1 MVQFPAKTGLVTA
14 RYIATSVERLGL
26 PGLLDFIGYV
36 AGQRKIVAQGFR
48 IVSPRPEW
56 VEGDGWRHFMAGPA
70 SEAKGKISLLLLP
83 EEEVIAHPF
92 AIAGIVL

>member
-1 MVQFPAKTGLVTA
+1 
-14 RYIATSVERLGL
+14 
-26 PGLLDFIGYV
+26 
-36 AGQRKIVAQGFR
+36 
-48 IVSPRPEW
+48 
-56 VEGDGWRHFMAGPA
+56 MAGPA